1 MAMAHISRLRAGCIV
16 VTLGGAMLCSGCAD
30 ADTSAQQVSEA
41 TTTAAFL
48 GEVVSG
54 ADEGVADSDVVIGTQ
69 AADLKGLAKPAPA
82 SVVDEP
88 METHGVDSDATDE
101 GKQFV
106 SIDSDPLESKYSQGV
121 VAVVNVKLLDT
132 GESISQRDVDAIVA
146 LVNGANGPDTE
157 QGRIDYFRKNMCSP
171 ILRATDPAMW
181 DLQGKGGDVN
191 NEIRLESLYDTR
203 AQGNIVTAKGDLL
216 DVDAGK
222 KYTANMAFMFENN
235 RWTYCTN

>member
-1 MAMAHISRLRAGCIV
+1 MAHTSRLRAGLTIV
-16 VTLGGAMLCSGCAD
+16 MCSVAALCSGCAD
-30 ADTSAQQVSEA
+30 ADTTTQQVSEA

-54 ADEGVADSDVVIGTQ
+54 ADAGVVDNDVAIGTR
-69 AADLKGLAKPAPA
+69 AADLKGLSKPTPP

-88 METHGVDSDATDE
+88 METHGVDIDVTDE

-106 SIDSDPLESKYSQGV
+106 SIDSDPLETKYSQGV
-121 VAVVNVKLLDT
+121 VGVVNVELLDT
-132 GESISQRDVDAIVA
+132 GESISKRDVDAIVA
-146 LVNGANGPDTE
+146 LVNGANGPETE

-171 ILRATDPAMW
+171 ILRATAPEMW
-181 DLQGKGGDVN
+181 DLQGKGGETN

-203 AQGNIVTAKGDLL
+203 AQGNIVTARGDLF
-216 DVDAGK
+216 DVDAGE
-222 KYTANMAFMFENN
+222 KYTANMAFMFEND